1 MYGKMKIGKYEL
13 KIIESG
19 TFALDG
25 GAMFGIIP
33 KPLWEKTNPSDSVN
47 RITLSTRNLL
57 LISDNKKILVDTG
70 MGSDWDEK
78 SKSIYKINQEESS
91 INKSLKKLN
100 INKEQITD
108 VILTHLHFDH
118 TGGSLTK
125 DNGKLIPAFPN
136 AEYYIQKQNYDW
148 AMNPSDRDRGSYIKE
163 KFHPLIEHGVLNL
176 LEGTGNFDDEI
187 EFIIVNGHTFGQQLL
202 KIFDSSTTILYCADL
217 FPTASHIRIPY
228 VMGYDIQPLETVKEK
243 KMLLPQIVEENW
255 KLFFEHD
262 PFNIMAT
269 IKNTEKGFLVD
280 EKYEEL

>member
-1 MYGKMKIGKYEL
+1 MKIGKYEL
-13 KIIESG
+13 YIIESG

-33 KPLWEKTNPSDSVN
+33 KPLWEKTNPPDISN

-57 LISDNKKILVDTG
+57 LSSDDRKILVDTG

-78 SKSIYKINQEESS
+78 SKDIYKIKQNETS
-91 INKSLKKLN
+91 IDKSLKKLN
-100 INKEQITD
+100 LSKDKITD

-118 TGGSLTK
+118 TGGSLK
-125 DNGKLIPAFPN
+125 NDNGKLIPAFTN
-136 AEYYIQKQNYDW
+136 ATYHVRKQNYDW

-163 KFHPLIEHGVLNL
+163 KFYPLKEYGVLNL
-176 LEGTGNFDDEI
+176 LDATENFDDEI

-202 KIFDSSTTILYCADL
+202 KVFDSSTTILFCADL
-217 FPTASHIRIPY
+217 FPTTSHIRIPY

-243 KMLLPQIVEENW
+243 KMLLPKIVEENW

-262 PFNIMAT
+262 PFYSLAT
-269 IKNTEKGFLVD
+269 IKKTEKGFLVD
-280 EKYEEL
+280 EKYEKL